1 MNDVIIIGGGPAGS
15 AIGSLLSIAGIKNV
29 ILESANHPR
38 QHVGESMV
46 TSSTRV
52 FKEIGFLPIM
62 EREGFIHKY
71 GASWHA
77 PNGKEFAI
85 EFREFPQEGVDQE
98 YTYHVDRSKFDL
110 LMLKHA
116 ESLGSK
122 VYQGVHVKKA
132 LFEGSQAVGVRAAID
147 DHELDLFA
155 KVIVDATG
163 RNTLLG
169 NQLKLKVKD
178 PIFNQYAVHA
188 WFSNVDRGE
197 DFQTADFIHIYFL
210 NIERGWVWQIPINEE
225 LTSVG
230 VVADRNVLKGSHNDI
245 ESYFFGHINS
255 NPDLL
260 RAMAPAKRINEFKTE
275 GDYSYSLSKF
285 CGDGFVCIGDAARFV
300 DPIFSSG
307 VSVALYSATYA
318 SERIKLALETGDFS
332 EAMFKPY
339 EEKVRGGVGVWYEFI
354 RLYYKLLPLFTHFI
368 QSKTHRIEVLRLL
381 QGEVYDRNQV
391 PVLDA
396 MRKYIESVEKS
407 DNHLMKQALTS
418 IPIDDVQDIIA
429 GRENSLS
436 SDPTNVEVNY

>member
-1 MNDVIIIGGGPAGS
+1 VSRLAPTTAEINQTQKFLEERKSMYDVIIIGGGPAGS
-15 AIGSLLSIAGIKNV
+15 TMGSFLSKAGIKNV

-38 QHVGESMV
+38 PHVGESMV

-52 FKEIGFLPIM
+52 FKEIGFLPTM
-62 EREGFIHKY
+62 EREGFVHKY
-71 GASWHA
+71 GASWH
-77 PNGKEFAI
+77 PPTGKEFAI
-85 EFREFPQEGVDQE
+85 EFGEFPQEGIDQD

-116 ESLGSK
+116 EGLGSK
-122 VYQGVHVKKA
+122 VYQGIHVKQI
-132 LFEGSQAVGVRAAID
+132 LFDGSQAVGVRAAIA
-147 DHELDLFA
+147 DHEFDLHA

-188 WFSNVDRGE
+188 WFKDLDRGE
-197 DFQTADFIHIYFL
+197 EARTADFIHIYFL
-210 NIERGWVWQIPINEE
+210 NIERGWVWQIPINDEI
-225 LTSVG
+225 TSVG
-230 VVADRNVLKGSHNDI
+230 VVADRNVLKEAHSDI
-245 ESYFFGHINS
+245 ETYFFNHVNS
-255 NPDLL
+255 NPDLA
-260 RAMAPAKRINEFKTE
+260 RALAPATRINEFKTE

-307 VSVALYSATYA
+307 VSVALYSAKYA
-318 SERIKLALETGDFS
+318 SERIKLAFETGDFS

-339 EEKVRGGVGVWYEFI
+339 EAKVRGGVGVWYEFI

-368 QSKTHRIEVLRLL
+368 QSKAHRIEVLRLL
-381 QGEVYDRNQV
+381 QGEVYDRAQV

-396 MRKYIESVEKS
+396 MRKYIEAVEKS
-407 DNHLMKQALTS
+407 DNHLMKKALTS
-418 IPIDDVQDIIA
+418 ISID
-429 GRENSLS
+429 
-436 SDPTNVEVNY
+436 